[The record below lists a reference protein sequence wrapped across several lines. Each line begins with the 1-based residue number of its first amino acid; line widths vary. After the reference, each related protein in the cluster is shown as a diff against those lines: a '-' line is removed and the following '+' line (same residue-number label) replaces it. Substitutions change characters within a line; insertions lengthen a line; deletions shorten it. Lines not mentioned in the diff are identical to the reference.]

1 MLNFDRPFSHKDMP
15 RTEQQLEEIRESR
28 KASIMDAALHLFGEQ
43 SIDSVSISMIAKR
56 AGISKGLI
64 YNYFVSKEELIKE
77 IVIRGFDD
85 FTNVFDLN
93 KDGILTEKEFI
104 YFIDQ
109 TFFILESKH
118 SFWKLYFAVVMQP
131 KVMKLVEDK
140 LMEVLIPFINTLTNY
155 YERKGVE
162 SPAAQARLL
171 GSLLDGVSLNY
182 IVDPEGFSIEETKKI
197 IIEKFI

>member
-1 MLNFDRPFSHKDMP
+1 MP
-15 RTEQQLEEIRESR
+15 RTEQQLVEIRESR
-28 KASIMDAALHLFGEQ
+28 KASIMDAALHLFSEQ
-43 SIDSVSISMIAKR
+43 SIDTVSISLIAKR
-56 AGISKGLI
+56 AGISKGLM
-64 YNYFVSKEELIKE
+64 YNYFTSKEELIKE

-85 FTNVFDLN
+85 FSNIFDLN
-93 KDGILTEKEFI
+93 KDGILTEEEFV

-109 TFFILESKH
+109 TFFILESKQ

-131 KVMKLVEDK
+131 KVMKLVEEK
-140 LMEVLIPFINTLTNY
+140 LMEVLTPFMITLTKY
-155 YERKGVE
+155 YETKGVE

-182 IVDPEGFSIEETKKI
+182 IADPQGFSIEETKKI